1 MAPPSFRPDPRS
13 LTPLSATTLYI
24 LLALAEGDRHGYSI
38 IKAVEGSTAGS
49 VRLFPGTL
57 YRLIKQM
64 VIDGWIVEDER
75 SDPSDDQRR
84 RYYRLTKWGRAIAQ
98 AESQR
103 LLDVVRM
110 AQARKLLP
118 APV

>member
-1 MAPPSFRPDPRS
+1 MPPSVRPDPRS
-13 LTPLSATTLYI
+13 LTPLNAPTLYI
-24 LLALAEGDRHGYSI
+24 LLALAQGDRHGYSI
-38 IKAVEGSTAGS
+38 IKEVDESTEGT
-49 VRLFPGTL
+49 VKLFPGTL

-64 VIDGWIVEDER
+64 VLDGWIVEEER
-75 SDPSDDQRR
+75 NDPDDDQRR

-103 LLDVVRM
+103 LLDVVRL

-118 APV
+118 AGV

>member
-1 MAPPSFRPDPRS
+1 MSPRTQLDPRT
-13 LTPLSATTLYI
+13 LTPLSPTTLYI

-38 IKAVEGSTAGS
+38 IKEVEASTAGT

-64 VIDGWIVEDER
+64 VIDGWIVEEER
-75 SDPSDDQRR
+75 NDPADDQRR

-103 LLDVVRM
+103 LLDIVRL
-110 AQARKLLP
+110 AQARNLLP
-118 APV
+118 AT

>member
-1 MAPPSFRPDPRS
+1 MPTSFRPDPRT
-13 LTPLSATTLYI
+13 LIPLSPTTLYI

-38 IKAVEGSTAGS
+38 IKEVDASTGGT
-49 VRLFPGTL
+49 VKLFPGTL

-64 VIDGWIVEDER
+64 VLDGWIVEEER
-75 SDPSDDQRR
+75 NDPSDDQRR

-103 LLDVVRM
+103 LLDVVRL
-110 AQARKLLP
+110 AQTRKLLG
-118 APV
+118 AII